1 MIYNI
6 NSTFIFYIKNDIK
19 KLMFKTVLIG
29 VWAVYITEVEPG
41 KLDFL
46 FFYVKIH

>member
-1 MIYNI
+1 MENVYNI

-29 VWAVYITEVEPG
+29 V
-41 KLDFL
+41 
-46 FFYVKIH
+46 